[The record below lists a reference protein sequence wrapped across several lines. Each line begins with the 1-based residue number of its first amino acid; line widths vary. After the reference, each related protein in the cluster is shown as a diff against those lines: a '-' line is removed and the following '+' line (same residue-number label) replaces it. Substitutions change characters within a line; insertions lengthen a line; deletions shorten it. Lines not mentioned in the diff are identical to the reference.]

1 MSRDGLVYEL
11 ASSVYDHLAD
21 LSYVLRYLKAVQM
34 IKKIIEENNLH
45 VMATFARWIMAYP
58 GGIKMV
64 RSSSCFLC
72 PLHRDGHRSPAGLVE
87 QGYPARPGHRA
98 GHTRL

>member
-1 MSRDGLVYEL
+1 MSRDGLVCEL

-64 RSSSCFLC
+64 RSSCFLS
-72 PLHRDGHRSPAGLVE
+72 PLYRDEHRSLAGLVE
-87 QGYPARPGHRA
+87 QGYPAGPGHRA
-98 GHTRL
+98 GHPRL